1 MNWVYYILYSKKT
14 QLYLSYFYTIIR
26 LDSTLAV
33 NVTWYDTISFC
44 NLLSRES
51 GLKECYTF
59 NKNGSD
65 IFCDWKANGYRL
77 PKDAEWQYACKAQSI
92 GYRYGEIID
101 IAWYCENSEN
111 RIHEVGEKEPNKWGL
126 YDMLGN
132 SWEWCWDLYDEKTYG
147 AYRVFRGWE
156 LGRNG

>member
-1 MNWVYYILYSKKT
+1 M
-14 QLYLSYFYTIIR
+14 SYFYTIIR
-26 LDSTLAV
+26 LDSTPAV

-92 GYRYGEIID
+92 GYRYGEIRD